1 MRVKVCGNTA
11 VETAMVAVEAG
22 ADLLGFIMAP
32 GTPRSLTVERARLM
46 VRELPPT
53 VDRVGVFVDQ
63 PIAEV
68 EEIAAQAGFTVI
80 QLHGRETWEEAAGL
94 SYPLIKAVRL
104 DSAQTAASV
113 AWPPGEI
120 LLADTHA
127 PGLLGGTGQT
137 FPWEWVQ
144 DLALRYRLVLSGG
157 LTPENVGYGIRA
169 LRPWGVDASSR
180 LESSPGVKDPDLV
193 RAFVRGARR
202 AEESVLS
209 IA

>member
-11 VETAMVAVEAG
+11 VETAMVAVEEG
-22 ADLLGFIMAP
+22 ADLLGFIMAA
-32 GTPRSLTVERARLM
+32 GTPRSLTVERARQI

-68 EEIAAQAGFTVI
+68 EEIAAEVGFTVI
-80 QLHGRETWEEAAGL
+80 QLHGQETWEEAFTM

-104 DSAQTAASV
+104 DSAKSAASV
-113 AWPPGEI
+113 AWPPGQI

-127 PGLLGGTGQT
+127 PGLLGGTGRT
-137 FPWEWVQ
+137 FPWQWVQ

-157 LTPENVGYGIRA
+157 LTPQNVGDGIRA

-202 AEESVLS
+202 AEESVL
-209 IA
+209 AVA

>member
-11 VETAMVAVEAG
+11 VETAMVAVDAG
-22 ADLLGFIMAP
+22 ADLVGFIMAP
-32 GTPRSLTVERARLM
+32 GTPRSLTVERARQI

-68 EEIAAQAGFTVI
+68 EEIAAEVGLTVI
-80 QLHGRETWEEAAGL
+80 QLHGREAWEDA
-94 SYPLIKAVRL
+94 SRIPYPLIKAMRL
-104 DSAQTAASV
+104 DSAKAAASM

-120 LLADTHA
+120 VLADTHA
-127 PGLLGGTGQT
+127 PGLLGGTGKT

-144 DLALRYRLVLSGG
+144 DIALRYRLVLSGG
-157 LTPENVGYGIRA
+157 LTPENVGDGIRA